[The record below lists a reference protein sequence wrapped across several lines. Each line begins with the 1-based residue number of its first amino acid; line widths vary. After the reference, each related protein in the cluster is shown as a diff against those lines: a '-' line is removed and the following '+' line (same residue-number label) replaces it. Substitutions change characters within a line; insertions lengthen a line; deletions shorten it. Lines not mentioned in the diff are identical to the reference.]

1 MRFRSFLIAML
12 LPLLALRLAPAAETV
27 QLVTYYDYVPWFV
40 PGQPALGL
48 NARLASRL
56 SEMSG
61 GRYRFESV
69 YIPRRRLDVLLQE
82 GKLAMVVAWVHP
94 RFFGDPERTR
104 YFWTGPL
111 MNDESLV
118 VSPRSAP
125 LEYDGPDSLRG
136 KRFGA
141 PGGHRF
147 PDLEPLIAAGEI
159 TRIDVP
165 QIKNAL
171 QMIGAHRRLD
181 FTVVDRSTLNALKHE
196 HVIDLAQLHV
206 ASRPRTA
213 SYERSMLVPL
223 GRPELYR
230 FLQGAVDVLGS
241 DSSLLAPP
249 SYPPDKQAGKRPAQ

>member
-1 MRFRSFLIAML
+1 M
-12 LPLLALRLAPAAETV
+12 LALRLAQAAETV
-27 QLVTYYDYVPWFV
+27 QLATYYDYAPWYV
-40 PGQPALGL
+40 PGQPAAGL
-48 NARLASRL
+48 NARLAARL
-56 SEMSG
+56 SAMSG

-69 YIPRRRLDVLLQE
+69 YIPRRRLDVLLEQ
-82 GKLAMVVAWVHP
+82 GKLTLVVAWVHP
-94 RFFGDPERTR
+94 RFFDDPQRTR

-111 MNDESLV
+111 MEDESLV
-118 VSPRSAP
+118 VSPRAAP

-147 PDLEPLIAAGEI
+147 PDLEPLIAAGAI

-181 FTVVDRSTLNALKHE
+181 FTVVDRSTLDALKHE
-196 HVIDLAQLHV
+196 HVIDPALLHV

-213 SYERSMLVPL
+213 SYERGMLVPL

-230 FLQGAVDVLGS
+230 FLQEAVAVLRS

-249 SYPPDKQAGKRPAQ
+249 SRPPDKQAGKRPAQ

>member
-1 MRFRSFLIAML
+1 MRSRSFLIAML
-12 LPLLALRLAPAAETV
+12 LPLLPLRLAQAAETV
-27 QLVTYYDYVPWFV
+27 QLATYYDYVPWFV
-40 PGQPALGL
+40 PGRPSAGL

-61 GRYRFESV
+61 GRYRFVSV

-82 GKLAMVVAWVHP
+82 GKLTMVVAWVHP

-111 MNDESLV
+111 MDDESLV
-118 VSPRSAP
+118 VSPRAAP

-147 PDLEPLIAAGEI
+147 PDLEPLISAGEI

-181 FTVVDRSTLNALKHE
+181 FTVVDRSTLDALKHE
-196 HVIDLAQLHV
+196 RVIDAALLHV

-213 SYERSMLVPL
+213 SYQRSMLVPL
-223 GRPELYR
+223 DQPALYR
-230 FLQGAVDVLGS
+230 FLHSAVALLRS
-241 DSSLLAPP
+241 DSSWFAPP
-249 SYPPDKQAGKRPAQ
+249 PRPPDKQAHKRPAQ

>member
-1 MRFRSFLIAML
+1 MRLRILLLPML
-12 LPLLALRLAPAAETV
+12 LPVLALRLAQAAETV
-27 QLVTYYDYVPWFV
+27 QLATYYDYVPWFV
-40 PGQPALGL
+40 PGQPSAGL

-82 GKLAMVVAWVHP
+82 GKLTMVVAWVHP

-111 MNDESLV
+111 MDDESLV
-118 VSPRSAP
+118 VSPRAAP

-147 PDLEPLIAAGEI
+147 PDLEPLIAAGDI

-181 FTVVDRSTLNALKHE
+181 FTVVDRSTLDALKHE
-196 HVIDLAQLHV
+196 HLIDPALLHV

-223 GRPELYR
+223 GQPALYR
-230 FLQGAVDVLGS
+230 FLQEAVVLLKS
-241 DSSLLAPP
+241 DSRWRAPP
-249 SYPPDKQAGKRPAQ
+249 PRAPGTQAGRRAGE